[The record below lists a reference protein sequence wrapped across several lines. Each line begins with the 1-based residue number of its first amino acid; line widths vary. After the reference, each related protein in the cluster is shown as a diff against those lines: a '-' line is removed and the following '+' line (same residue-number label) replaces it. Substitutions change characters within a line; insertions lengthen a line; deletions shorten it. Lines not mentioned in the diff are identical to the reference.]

1 MKDTA
6 KSNIENYLLEREP
19 YIRGLSV
26 DNNRFDSISVNN
38 LVGIVN
44 EIAIAHTASFTG
56 VSLQHSNETI
66 TSYQLGRG
74 ELAKLGNLY
83 INGVAV

>member
-6 KSNIENYLLEREP
+6 KTNIENYLLEREP

-26 DNNRFDSISVNN
+26 DNNRVDDISVNN
-38 LVGIVN
+38 LIGIVN
-44 EIAIAHTASFTG
+44 EIAIANTASFTG
-56 VSLQHSNETI
+56 VVLRHSSESISEYT
-66 TSYQLGRG
+66 LGRG
-74 ELAKLGNLY
+74 ELAKLGTLY